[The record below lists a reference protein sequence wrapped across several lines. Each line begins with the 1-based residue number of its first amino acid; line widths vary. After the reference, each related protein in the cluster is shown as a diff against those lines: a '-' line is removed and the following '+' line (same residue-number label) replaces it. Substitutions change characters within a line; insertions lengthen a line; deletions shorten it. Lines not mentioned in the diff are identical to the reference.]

1 MMRLLVS
8 AKATDANT
16 FVMQMKE
23 PYYPMLT
30 ELAVT
35 RPFAFVSP
43 KVMKNGKTK
52 DGITSFVGSGPWI
65 LTEHVIDE
73 YSVFERN
80 ENYWGKKPSVV
91 SLSKSFP
98 TIRRVSL
105 LSRRVKPI

>member
-1 MMRLLVS
+1 MRLLVS

-80 ENYWGKKPSVV
+80 ENYWGKKPA
-91 SLSKSFP
+91 F
-98 TIRRVSL
+98 RRVVVKVIPDNSDAYPC
-105 LSRRVKPI
+105 SREG